1 MHFAGLQTLP
11 GHTEHVQVTAAASPT
26 LATCNVVDWKNV
38 ADGLTVRVEC
48 RDGTGEFRDSVYY
61 VLVIE

>member
-11 GHTEHVQVTAAASPT
+11 GHTEHVQVTSAASPT
-26 LATCNVVDWKNV
+26 LVTCNVVGWENV
-38 ADGLTVRVEC
+38 ADGLTVGVKCFNEVG
-48 RDGTGEFRDSVYY
+48 DVIDAVYY